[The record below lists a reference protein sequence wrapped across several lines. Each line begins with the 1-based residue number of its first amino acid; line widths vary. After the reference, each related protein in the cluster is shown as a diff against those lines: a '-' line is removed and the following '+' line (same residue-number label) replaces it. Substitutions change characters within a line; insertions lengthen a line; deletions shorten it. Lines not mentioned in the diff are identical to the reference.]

1 MNTNQTFHQANLAK
15 WTAIFQE
22 QKASGLTV
30 KDWCAQNN
38 VSHHAYYYW
47 KRLAKEAYMESVL
60 PEIVPIAMGNPL
72 SLPAT
77 DDSSLPD
84 TPQLPVGSH
93 NSDSLRDLYNSCNSP
108 DTHDTKVSVST
119 PSENVT
125 LSVNGIQ
132 INIDTSASDDLIF
145 RVLKAVRYA

>member
-1 MNTNQTFHQANLAK
+1 MNANKTFRQANLAK

-22 QKASGLTV
+22 QKASGMTV

-38 VSHHAYYYW
+38 VSPHAYYYW

-60 PEIVPIAMGNPL
+60 PEIVPIA
-72 SLPAT
+72 LPAT
-77 DDSSLPD
+77 DDNALSEAPHFPAEAHSPD
-84 TPQLPVGSH
+84 
-93 NSDSLRDLYNSCNSP
+93 DSRDLYNSRNSYNSP
-108 DTHDTKVSVST
+108 DTLNTKSPVSAA
-119 PSENVT
+119 SENVT
-125 LSVNGIQ
+125 ISVNGIQ

>member
-1 MNTNQTFHQANLAK
+1 MNANKTFHQANLAK

-22 QKASGLTV
+22 QKDSGLTV

-38 VSHHAYYYW
+38 VSPHAYYYW

-60 PEIVPIAMGNPL
+60 PEIVPIA
-72 SLPAT
+72 LPAT
-77 DDSSLPD
+77 DDNALSEAPHFPAEAHSPD
-84 TPQLPVGSH
+84 DSR
-93 NSDSLRDLYNSCNSP
+93 NSYNSP
-108 DTHDTKVSVST
+108 DTLNTKSPVSAA
-119 PSENVT
+119 SENVT
-125 LSVNGIQ
+125 ISVNGIQ

>member
-1 MNTNQTFHQANLAK
+1 MNANKTFRQANLAK

-22 QKASGLTV
+22 QKASGMTV

-47 KRLAKEAYMESVL
+47 KRLAKEAYIESVL
-60 PEIVPIAMGNPL
+60 PEIVPIALPSTNVNAL
-72 SLPAT
+72 SE
-77 DDSSLPD
+77 
-84 TPQLPVGSH
+84 TPQSPIISN
-93 NSDSLRDLYNSCNSP
+93 NSDDLCDLYNSCNSP
-108 DTHDTKVSVST
+108 DTHDIKVSVST

-132 INIDTSASDDLIF
+132 INIDTTASDDLIF

>member
-1 MNTNQTFHQANLAK
+1 MNANKTFHQANLAK

-22 QKASGLTV
+22 QKDSGLTV

-47 KRLAKEAYMESVL
+47 KRLAKEAYMDSVL
-60 PEIVPIAMGNPL
+60 PEIVPIA
-72 SLPAT
+72 LPAT
-77 DDSSLPD
+77 DDNALSEAPQFPAEAYSPD
-84 TPQLPVGSH
+84 
-93 NSDSLRDLYNSCNSP
+93 DSRDLYNSRNSYNSP
-108 DTHDTKVSVST
+108 DTLNTKSPVSAA
-119 PSENVT
+119 SENVT
-125 LSVNGIQ
+125 ISVNGIQ